1 MAERRMFANKVI
13 SSDDFLDMPA
23 TTQLLYFHLGMRA
36 DDDGFVGSPR
46 AVMRMI
52 GASNDDLKLLCA
64 KDYIIPFKSGIVLV
78 THWKI
83 NNYIQK
89 DRYHETVYLSE
100 KQGVTAKEN
109 GMYTSCIQN
118 VYISD
123 TEGREGKSSIGG
135 NPYRISPTNTGEW
148 QKSKAGDA
156 ALNGRPPVP
165 FPIDP
170 DAGEYIDREGNA

>member
-23 TTQLLYFHLGMRA
+23 STQLLYFHLGMRA

-64 KDYIIPFKSGIVLV
+64 KKYIIPFKSGVVLV
-78 THWKI
+78 AHWKI
-83 NNYIQK
+83 NNYIQR

-100 KQGVTAKEN
+100 KQGVKIKEN
-109 GMYTSCIQN
+109 GVYTSCIQD
-118 VYISD
+118 VSVLD
-123 TEGREGKSSIGG
+123 TEAREVESSIGG
-135 NPYRISPTNTGEW
+135 NPYRVSPLNTGDKRKL
-148 QKSKAGDA
+148 KSGDA
-156 ALNGRPPVP
+156 AFKGGPPTP

-170 DAGEYIDREGNA
+170 DTGEYIDREGNA

>member
-123 TEGREGKSSIGG
+123 TEGREGKSSIG
-135 NPYRISPTNTGEW
+135 EW

>member
-13 SSDDFLDMPA
+13 SSDEFLDMPA

-64 KDYIIPFKSGIVLV
+64 KNYTIPFKSGVVLV
-78 THWKI
+78 SHWKI
-83 NNYIQK
+83 NNYIQR

-100 KQGVTAKEN
+100 KHGVKIKEN
-109 GMYTSCIQN
+109 GVYTSCIQD
-118 VYISD
+118 VSMLD
-123 TEGREGKSSIGG
+123 TEVRLGKSIGV
-135 NPYRISPTNTGEW
+135 NPKGVYPPNRDSKKNTF
-148 QKSKAGDA
+148 GDA
-156 ALNGRPPVP
+156 AFKGGPPTP

-170 DAGEYIDREGNA
+170 DTGEYIDREGNA